1 MSDIKQEMKDR
12 ARLIRGLSNALGYDT
27 EYVYTDV
34 QGFDLICLDESLRET
49 KDTLQKLM
57 DNVTELEYLVYLIK
71 KEA

>member
-1 MSDIKQEMKDR
+1 MTDIKQEMKDR
-12 ARLIRGLSNALGYDT
+12 ARLARGLANALGYDT

-34 QGFDLICLDESLRET
+34 QNFDLICLDESLRET

-71 KEA
+71 KEV